1 MKKIILF
8 GILLFSCFVLNAQYW
23 TKQHFN
29 LEDGLPDNYTFA
41 IEKFQNE
48 IYIATDGGLAT
59 FDGENFKILN
69 KKRIRYPVSLLNT
82 NDSILHIASWLDG
95 VIAKDGKQ
103 LEIIYP
109 ERINRILKSKN
120 KSLIFNIYQRMSLLA
135 FNEKSQIDTLLFFSE
150 INKTR
155 RVAIDDSSIYISE
168 DKNISAYNW
177 EGEKQQEFPHELNT
191 FIETINSIDGYI
203 FYGDLEGNLTWISKS
218 NPSQKTV
225 YHFEKPN
232 KIKRITPYKK
242 QQILVQLNHREEHNS
257 LYLLTF
263 DKTYSKITNV
273 ESILTIK
280 NGISDIFVDQQTI
293 YVAVYGD
300 GFYKIFPSLI
310 KSYHKTDYQIPIP
323 KFSYE
328 NKEGKMVFAT
338 ENISYILQ
346 EKDTFIRQKNP
357 FRLNTIF
364 KFKGERYFSSHDSL
378 YNNKLEKISNC
389 RVDNFLYAIEK
400 DTLFYSKYWFSR
412 FHNNEHENIYCIDY
426 NKKDKKINTGTL
438 FNDEVYLG
446 TQNGIRKFIRN
457 DIDLWERVRDTILEK
472 SFHQRVIRKIIPH
485 KNQLI
490 ITTPYEAYTYK
501 NNKVFP
507 VLFTEENIYI
517 NETFVDTNDRIY
529 FGTNKGFWVLTD
541 EFNYHFN
548 TKNGTN
554 SDNIASFYQD
564 SKGII
569 WMISGNGIMK
579 FNPDLLD
586 VTIPP
591 KIEIH
596 KKMIHNDDASFG
608 IKSST
613 SHFTAAMLFE
623 YKVNDSEWKKLRGY
637 HLEMSNLKPGNYI
650 ISFRGKRINSE
661 WSVPKTFEFAISPKW
676 YQITVIKI
684 FIFGLITMLLL
695 GFSWYRLRVI
705 KRRNETLSNEINKRI
720 FLEHKVEN
728 LREEIARDF
737 HDEIGNK
744 IASVIGLSN
753 NLKHSEKVKSPK
765 IDKISELSKE
775 IYHTAKDFVWS
786 LNPNNNNIESLC
798 KYLRDYGENF
808 FYLFDEIDFLYLEI
822 DIIPIDIS
830 YVKSRNIILAY
841 KEILANIIKHSKA
854 NTVTLK
860 AYLEDHLFTI
870 QIQDNGI
877 GFDEITSSQ
886 GNGLENIKKRME
898 MIKADMKIKKEDGVF
913 YIFTLD
919 LKEELNNQN
928 K

>member
-1 MKKIILF
+1 MKKIILSS
-8 GILLFSCFVLNAQYW
+8 LFLWSCFVLNAQYW

-29 LEDGLPDNYTFA
+29 VEDGLPDNYTFA

-59 FDGENFKILN
+59 FDGINFKILN
-69 KKRIRYPVSLLNT
+69 KKEIRYPVSLLNIK
-82 NDSILHIASWLDG
+82 DSILHIGSWLDG
-95 VIAKDGKQ
+95 ILAKEGNQ
-103 LEIIYP
+103 LKTIYP
-109 ERINRILKSKN
+109 QRINRILKHKN
-120 KSLIFNIYQRMSLLA
+120 KSLIYNTYQRFTLLA
-135 FNEKSQIDTLLFFSE
+135 FTKKYEIDTLISL
-150 INKTR
+150 NDNNPTR
-155 RVAIDDSSIYISE
+155 RLAIDDSSIYISQ
-168 DKNISAYNW
+168 DKIISEYNW
-177 EGEKQQEFPHELNT
+177 KGEKLQEFPHQLNT
-191 FIETINSIDGYI
+191 IIESINSIDGFI
-203 FYGDLEGNLTWISKS
+203 FYGDLEGNLAWSTKL
-218 NPSQKTV
+218 NPTQKTI
-225 YHFEKPN
+225 HNFEKAN
-232 KIKRITPYKK
+232 KIKRITPYNKR
-242 QQILVQLNHREEHNS
+242 QILVQLNHREEHNS

-263 DKTYSKITNV
+263 DKTYSKIIKT

-280 NGISDIFVDQQTI
+280 NGVSDIFVDQQTI
-293 YVAVYGD
+293 YVSVYGD

-328 NKEGKMVFAT
+328 NRKGNMVFAT
-338 ENISYILQ
+338 ENISYTLQ

-357 FRLNTIF
+357 FRLNSIF
-364 KFKGERYFSSHDSL
+364 ELQDKRYFSSHNHL
-378 YNNKLEKISNC
+378 YNEKLQRINGA
-389 RVDNFLYAIEK
+389 RVDGFLYAIAK

-412 FHNNEHENIYCIDY
+412 YYNNERENIYCIEN
-426 NKKDKKINTGTL
+426 NKKDKKINTGVL
-438 FNDEVYLG
+438 LNDEVYIG

-457 DIDLWERVRDTILEK
+457 DINLWERTLDTTLQK
-472 SFHQRVIRKIIPH
+472 NFKQRVIRKIVTH

-490 ITTPYEAYTYK
+490 ITTPYEAYTYDNK
-501 NNKVFP
+501 NVTP
-507 VLFTEENIYI
+507 LIFTQENIYI
-517 NETFVDTNDRIY
+517 NATFVDKNNRIY
-529 FGTNKGFWVLTD
+529 FGTNKGFWILTD
-541 EFNYHFN
+541 DFNYHFN

-554 SDNIASFYQD
+554 SDNIYSFYQD

-569 WMISGNGIMK
+569 WIISGNGIME
-579 FNPDLLD
+579 FNPELLD

-596 KKMIHNDDASFG
+596 KKIIQDDDVSIA
-608 IKSST
+608 IKSSAL
-613 SHFTAAMLFE
+613 HFTKAMLFE
-623 YKVNDSEWKKLRGY
+623 YKVNDSEWKKLQDY
-637 HLEMSNLKPGNYI
+637 QLEMSNLKPGTYAVA
-650 ISFRGKRINSE
+650 FRGKRINSE
-661 WSVPKTFEFAISPKW
+661 WSTPKIFQFKISPKW

-684 FIFGLITMLLL
+684 FIFGLITIILL
-695 GFSWYRLRVI
+695 GFLWFRLRMI

-786 LNPNNNNIESLC
+786 LNPKNNNIESLC

-841 KEILANIIKHSKA
+841 KEILANIIKHSQA

-860 AYLEDHLFTI
+860 AYLEDHLFTV

-877 GFDEITSSQ
+877 GFDEINSSQ
-886 GNGLENIKKRME
+886 GNGLKNIKKRME
-898 MIKADMKIKKEDGVF
+898 MIKANMQIKKEDGVF
-913 YIFTLD
+913 YTFTLD
-919 LKEELNNQN
+919 LKEELIDQN
-928 K
+928 E